1 MLNFISLRQLSMM
14 IPWGHLVPETKSS
27 TGAVVPQIRAIL
39 VDEHGGQ
46 IKGIGTYFASEYPAE
61 GDADWH
67 VLRIVK
73 VCQVHYERSINRL
86 RAKGVSESQFL
97 FQIAC

>member
-14 IPWGHLVPETKSS
+14 IPWGHLGPETKSS

-46 IKGIGTYFASEYPAE
+46 IKGIGTYFVSEYPA
-61 GDADWH
+61 ADWH

-86 RAKGVSESQFL
+86 RAKGVSESQFP